1 VKRVLA
7 ALAGLAFTATV
18 GAHPAAAQTPN
29 GAALF
34 ATHCAACHDPAT
46 ERAPN
51 RATLAS
57 MAPAQIVEALTT
69 GLMVPMA
76 DGLSPADKQALAGFL
91 TSPQVAGRGGRAAA
105 PPPPPTADVMC
116 ASNPPITPGPSDWS
130 SWGHD
135 AANTRFQTHPGLKAA
150 DVPKLKVKW
159 AFSVRGGS
167 YGEPTVVG
175 DWLFLTTRG
184 GGFYALDAKTG
195 CVHWKAEG
203 STSRN
208 TPMIV
213 RSDASPS
220 GWATYIGVAN
230 RVVRAFDAQTGK
242 PLWDS
247 PSLESH
253 PSSSIG
259 GSIIVSGNHIFVP
272 TSSGEEVAAEQ
283 PQYSCCTFRGS
294 LTSIDARTGKV
305 EWQTSMIPEPLHPT
319 HKNSNGVM
327 MQGPAGSAIW
337 SSPTV
342 DEKRGVVYVATG
354 DSYTD
359 LDAPAADAIVA
370 LDIKTGQVRW
380 ISQVTKGDN
389 YLTSCNWIRKHP
401 ANCPDPAGGDFDFGA
416 SPLLHTLPNGK
427 QIILAG
433 QKSGVAYGIDPDG
446 GKIVWK
452 QKVGTGSNLGGIEW
466 GIAADGDRV
475 YAPNSDI
482 IILMDE
488 YQRPRGE
495 QVLDKKPEPSRSG
508 LTAMDPATG
517 KVIWHVDAPKADCHY
532 AGDRSRDRVPGG
544 PGGVCLRAESAAAS
558 VMPGVVFS
566 GTMDGW
572 MRGYEARTG
581 KIIWAFSTTAQT
593 YNTTNG
599 IKDQPGGSID
609 SVGPTIA
616 NGTVYVMS
624 GYGGSS
630 NTGSNPLNVLLA
642 FTPNGK

>member
-1 VKRVLA
+1 MKFRLTLL
-7 ALAGLAFTATV
+7 ALAGTLLTAA
-18 GAHPAAAQTPN
+18 AHPAAAQAPT

-34 ATHCAACHDPAT
+34 AEHCAACHDPAT
-46 ERAPN
+46 DRAPN
-51 RATLAS
+51 RAALAGRQ
-57 MAPAQIVEALTT
+57 PREIVDALTT
-69 GLMVPMA
+69 GVMVAMA
-76 DGLSPADKQALAGFL
+76 DGLSPADKQSIAAFL
-91 TSPQVAGRGGRAAA
+91 TADQQAAGGRAPRPA
-105 PPPPPTADVMC
+105 PPMTADVMC
-116 ASNPPITPGPSDWS
+116 ASNPPIKPGPSDWA

-135 AANTRFQTHPGLKAA
+135 AANTRFQTNPGLKAA
-150 DVPKLKVKW
+150 DVPRLKVKW

-167 YGEPTVVG
+167 YGQPTVVG

-195 CVHWKAEG
+195 CVHWKVEDA
-203 STSRN
+203 TSRN

-213 RSDASPS
+213 RSSASPS

-230 RVVRAFDAQTGK
+230 RVVRAFDARTGK
-242 PLWDS
+242 VLWNS
-247 PSLESH
+247 VSLESH

-259 GSIIVSGNHIFVP
+259 GAIIVSGDHIFVP
-272 TSSGEEVAAEQ
+272 TSSGEEVTAGQ
-283 PQYSCCTFRGS
+283 PAYSCCTFRGS
-294 LTSIDARTGKV
+294 LTSIDARTGRV

-327 MQGPAGSAIW
+327 MQGPAGAAIW

-342 DEKRGVVYVATG
+342 DEKRRAVYVATG

-359 LDAPAADAIVA
+359 LDAAAADAIVS
-370 LDIKTGQVRW
+370 LDIKTGKVRW
-380 ISQVTKGDN
+380 ISQVTQGDN

-401 ANCPDPAGGDFDFGA
+401 ANCPTPTGGDFDFGA
-416 SPLLHTLPNGK
+416 SPVLQTLKNGK

-433 QKSGVAYGIDPDG
+433 QKSGEAYGIDPDT
-446 GKIVWK
+446 GKVVWK

-466 GIAADGDRV
+466 GIAADGERV

-482 IILMDE
+482 IVLMDE

-508 LTAMDPATG
+508 LTAMDLATG
-517 KVIWHVDAPKADCHY
+517 KVAWHVDAPKAECHY

-544 PGGVCLRAESAAAS
+544 PGGVCFRAQSAAAS

-572 MRGYEARTG
+572 MRGYDAKTG
-581 KIIWAFSTTAQT
+581 KIVWAYSTTAQT
-593 YNTTNG
+593 YATTNG
-599 IKDQPGGSID
+599 VKDQPGGSID
-609 SVGPTIA
+609 GVGPTIA

-630 NTGSNPLNVLLA
+630 NTGANPLNVMLA
-642 FTPNGK
+642 FTVDGK

>member
-1 VKRVLA
+1 MKLGLTLP
-7 ALAGLAFTATV
+7 ALAGAVLVVAGPPV
-18 GAHPAAAQTPN
+18 AAQTPN

-34 ATHCAACHDPAT
+34 ADHCAGCHDPAT
-46 ERAPN
+46 DRAPN
-51 RATLAS
+51 KAALAS
-57 MAPAQIVEALTT
+57 RRPVEITDALTT
-69 GLMVPMA
+69 GVMSAMGE
-76 DGLSPADKQALAGFL
+76 GLSPAEKQAIASYLTAGQAA
-91 TSPQVAGRGGRAAA
+91 SGR
-105 PPPPPTADVMC
+105 PPPPMTADVMC
-116 ASNPPITPGPSDWS
+116 TSNPPIAPGPSDWA
-130 SWGHD
+130 SWGKD
-135 AANTRFQTHPGLKAA
+135 VANSRFQRKPGLTAA

-167 YGEPTVVG
+167 YGQPTVVG

-195 CVHWKAEG
+195 CVHWKVEDA
-203 STSRN
+203 TSRN

-213 RSDASPS
+213 RSSASPS

-242 PLWDS
+242 VLWDS
-247 PSLESH
+247 SSLEKH

-259 GSIIVSGNHIFVP
+259 GAIIVSGDHIYVP
-272 TSSGEEVAAEQ
+272 TSSGEEVTAEQ
-283 PQYSCCTFRGS
+283 RNYSCCTFRGS

-305 EWQTSMIPEPLHPT
+305 EWQTSMIADPLHPT
-319 HKNSNGVM
+319 HKNSAGVM
-327 MQGPAGSAIW
+327 MQGPAGAAIW
-337 SSPTV
+337 SSPTI
-342 DEKRGVVYVATG
+342 DAKRGLVYVATG

-359 LDAPAADAIVA
+359 LDASTADSIVA
-370 LDIKTGQVRW
+370 LDMKTGQIRW
-380 ISQVTKGDN
+380 HTQVTQGDN
-389 YLTSCNWIRKHP
+389 YLTSCNWIRTHP
-401 ANCPDPAGGDFDFGA
+401 ANCPAPAGPDYDFGA
-416 SPLLHTLPNGK
+416 SPVLHTLKNGK
-427 QIILAG
+427 QVILAG
-433 QKSGVAYGIDPDG
+433 QKSGIAYGFDADT
-446 GKIVWK
+446 GKLIWK
-452 QKVGTGSNLGGIEW
+452 TKVGTGSNLGGIEW
-466 GIAADGDRV
+466 GIAADDERV

-495 QVLDKKPEPSRSG
+495 QVLDKKPEPSQSG
-508 LTAMDPATG
+508 LTALDPATG
-517 KVIWHVDAPKADCHY
+517 KVIWHVPAPKADCHL

-544 PGGVCLRAESAAAS
+544 ICFNAQSAAAS

-572 MRGYEARTG
+572 MRAYEAKTG

-593 YNTTNG
+593 YDTVNG
-599 IKDQPGGSID
+599 VKGQPGGSFD

-616 NGTVYVMS
+616 GGAVYTVS

-642 FTPNGK
+642 FTPDGK